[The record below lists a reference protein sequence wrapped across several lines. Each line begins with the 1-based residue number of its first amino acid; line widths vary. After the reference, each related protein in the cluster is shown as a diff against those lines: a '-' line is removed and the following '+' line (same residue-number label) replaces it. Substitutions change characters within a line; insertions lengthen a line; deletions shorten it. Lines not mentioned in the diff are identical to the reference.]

1 MTVTINA
8 TRTYKNRAVLN
19 VIKELWDVGKSLFF
33 DSTYL
38 VADSYGNKWI
48 YPGMVVAYKDTNE
61 DEYVPYNA
69 SSSYG
74 ASSNLP
80 VGVLYTMYDCT
91 FEKQV
96 VAPATRAAVVEANC
110 YIFGGAV
117 GTITS
122 AVKTAAGMKLF
133 QWD

>member
-1 MTVTINA
+1 MAITINA
-8 TRTYKNRAVLN
+8 VRTYKNRAVLN
-19 VIKELWDVGKSLFF
+19 VIKELWDIGKSLPF

-38 VADSYGNKWI
+38 VADSYGNKFL

-69 SSSYG
+69 SASYG
-74 ASSNLP
+74 TSSDAP
-80 VGVLYTMYDCT
+80 VGIAYTMYDCT

-96 VAPATRAAVVEANC
+96 IAPASRAAVVEANC
-110 YIFGGAV
+110 YVFGGAV
-117 GTITS
+117 GTIAS